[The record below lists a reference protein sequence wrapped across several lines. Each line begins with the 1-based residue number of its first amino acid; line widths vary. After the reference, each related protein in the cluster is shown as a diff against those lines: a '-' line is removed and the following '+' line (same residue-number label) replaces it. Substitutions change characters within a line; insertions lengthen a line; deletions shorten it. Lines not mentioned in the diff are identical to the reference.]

1 MLIIMTGGAG
11 HTRDMQN
18 RLRQNRNLR
27 TSQKDKYSLRKR
39 SAASNKHNK
48 NIPSHQELSAE
59 VKNTISKKV
68 REKKKREVIVSISI
82 IIALIAVTIVLIATL
97 TV

>member
-1 MLIIMTGGAG
+1 MTGGAG

-39 SAASNKHNK
+39 SA
-48 NIPSHQELSAE
+48 
-59 VKNTISKKV
+59 
-68 REKKKREVIVSISI
+68 VSS
-82 IIALIAVTIVLIATL
+82 V
-97 TV
+97 